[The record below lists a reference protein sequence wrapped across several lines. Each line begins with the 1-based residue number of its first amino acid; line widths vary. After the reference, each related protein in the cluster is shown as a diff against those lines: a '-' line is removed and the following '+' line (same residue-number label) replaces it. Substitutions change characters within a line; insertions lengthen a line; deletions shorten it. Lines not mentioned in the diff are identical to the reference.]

1 MVPAAI
7 LTGCQLMPVK
17 LPLLNL
23 LCKTHFEIIL
33 NVLNWDNSPGR
44 CVRYQCGSAVS
55 LKQDRRVVISVNVN
69 CDDLVLLTGLIM

>member
-7 LTGCQLMPVK
+7 LTGYQLMPVK

-55 LKQDRRVVISVNVN
+55 L
-69 CDDLVLLTGLIM
+69 